1 MQTYRTETKVS
12 KDGTL
17 TLKELPFQPGAKVE
31 VIVRSYELEVI
42 PSQHYPLRGQP
53 LRYDDPFESVAET
66 DWETLK

>member
-31 VIVRSYELEVI
+31 VIVRSYELEAM
-42 PSQHYPLRGQP
+42 PRQRYPLRGQP
-53 LRYDDPFESVAET
+53 LCYDNPFESVAE
-66 DWETLK
+66 DVWQAKK